1 MSERTKHDVEI
12 QNVVAVAAL
21 DQKIDLLSI
30 RKVFVN
36 VKYRPRTFPGLV
48 FRLKQPKT
56 TTLIFGNGKMVC
68 TGAKSEK
75 MARSAVRKVVRE
87 LRKEGFIIRRSPK
100 IEIVNLVC
108 TADVGGSIDIE
119 AASDILDNTMYE
131 PEQFPG
137 MIYRMK
143 EPKVVILMFRSGKI
157 VLTGGK
163 SKDQVNEAFEKVIS
177 ILTEYELL
185 Y

>member
-21 DQKIDLLSI
+21 DQKIDLLAI

-36 VKYRPRTFPGLV
+36 VKYRPKTFPGLV

-75 MARSAVRKVVRE
+75 MARSAVMKVVRE
-87 LRKEGFIIRRSPK
+87 LRKEGFIIRRGPK
-100 IEIVNLVC
+100 IEIVNVVG
-108 TADVGGSIDIE
+108 TADVGGEVDLE
-119 AASDILDNTMYE
+119 FASDILDNAMYE

-137 MIYRMK
+137 TIYRMK
-143 EPKVVILMFRSGKI
+143 EPKVVILIFRSGKL

-163 SKDQVNEAFEKVIS
+163 SEDQVHEAIDKMVS
-177 ILTEYELL
+177 ILIENELIF
-185 Y
+185 

>member
-1 MSERTKHDVEI
+1 VSEGTKYDVEI
-12 QNVVAVAAL
+12 QNVVAVGSL
-21 DQKIDLLSI
+21 GQKMDLLAI
-30 RKVFVN
+30 MKVFRN
-36 VKYRPRTFPGLV
+36 AEYRPKRFPGLV
-48 FRLKQPKT
+48 FKLKQPKT
-56 TTLIFGNGKMVC
+56 ATLIFSTGKMVC

-75 MARSAVRKVVRE
+75 IAKSAVRKVVRE
-87 LRKEGFIIRRSPK
+87 LKKEGFIIRRSPK